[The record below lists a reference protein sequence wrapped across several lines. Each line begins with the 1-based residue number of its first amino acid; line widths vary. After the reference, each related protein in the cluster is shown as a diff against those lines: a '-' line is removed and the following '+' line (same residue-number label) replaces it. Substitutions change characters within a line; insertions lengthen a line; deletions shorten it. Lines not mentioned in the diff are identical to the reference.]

1 MVDRSKRWWGSCISL
16 LLGALVTVGGL
27 RGVGVRVPV
36 KRPGWGQCVHAR
48 AAAKSVRGIRVG
60 MCMAGGGLGLM
71 GC

>member
-1 MVDRSKRWWGSCISL
+1 
-16 LLGALVTVGGL
+16 
-27 RGVGVRVPV
+27 VPV